1 MLSEDQLK
9 NGKITPTLLKLAI
22 PTVVAQIIN
31 MLYNIVDRVY
41 IGHMKDVGS
50 LALTGVGVCLP
61 LILFVSA
68 FACFVVSGSAPRAS
82 IFMGK
87 GEKKTSQ
94 KILAESFLLQILISV
109 FLTIIL
115 VVFNKPLLLI
125 FGASENTILYATEY
139 MSIYALGTIFVELTL
154 SLNSFITAQGK
165 TTVSML
171 TVIIGAL
178 ANIILDPIFIFG
190 FNMGVQGAAIA
201 TVISQAISAVWC
213 LSFLRSSKSSITLD
227 FSLMKFEKAI
237 ILPSFLLGIS
247 TFIMQSTESLISIC
261 FNSSLLK
268 YGGDLAVGA
277 MTICSSVMQMT
288 LLPLQGITQGSQPL
302 SSYNY
307 GAGNMDR
314 VKRCFKTLLA
324 ICFIYTTIIWLSVLF
339 FPQAFSS
346 LFASDK
352 TLITYASKALRIY
365 CACLIIMAI
374 QLSCQMTFVSIGVA
388 LSSVIVAV
396 VRKIVLLIP
405 LIYIVPLF
413 VEDKAM
419 GVFLAEP
426 IADFIA
432 VAFTILL
439 FSYKFPKALKE
450 RKIS

>member
-1 MLSEDQLK
+1 
-9 NGKITPTLLKLAI
+9 
-22 PTVVAQIIN
+22 
-31 MLYNIVDRVY
+31 
-41 IGHMKDVGS
+41 
-50 LALTGVGVCLP
+50 
-61 LILFVSA
+61 
-68 FACFVVSGSAPRAS
+68 
-82 IFMGK
+82 MG
-87 GEKKTSQ
+87 Q
-94 KILAESFLLQILISV
+94 
-109 FLTIIL
+109 
-115 VVFNKPLLLI
+115 
-125 FGASENTILYATEY
+125 
-139 MSIYALGTIFVELTL
+139 GTWI
-154 SLNSFITAQGK
+154 
-165 TTVSML
+165 
-171 TVIIGAL
+171 
-178 ANIILDPIFIFG
+178 
-190 FNMGVQGAAIA
+190 
-201 TVISQAISAVWC
+201 
-213 LSFLRSSKSSITLD
+213 
-227 FSLMKFEKAI
+227 
-237 ILPSFLLGIS
+237 
-247 TFIMQSTESLISIC
+247 
-261 FNSSLLK
+261 
-268 YGGDLAVGA
+268 
-277 MTICSSVMQMT
+277 
-288 LLPLQGITQGSQPL
+288 
-302 SSYNY
+302 
-307 GAGNMDR
+307 
-314 VKRCFKTLLA
+314 KRCFKTLLA